1 MKQMKQ
7 QFVDSWHELRH
18 LKTVV
23 VTAMLIAVGI
33 ILGYFSITVTPY
45 LRIGFS
51 FIANELTALL
61 FGPVVG
67 GVMGG
72 IADIIEIFSSSQYG
86 PYFFWDLH
94 LSANFSPVIYGIM
107 LYKKPLSFPRIFIAK
122 VLVAV
127 FVNLLLGTYWLSML
141 YGKGFL
147 ALLPARALKQVCSVP
162 VEAALFYIIVKHWGK
177 HTFSLRFVQ
186 SDNV

>member
-61 FGPVVG
+61 FGPG
-67 GVMGG
+67 GRWCHGRNCRYYQISHQARRVH
-72 IADIIEIFSSSQYG
+72 IFL
-86 PYFFWDLH
+86 DLH
-94 LSANFSPVIYGIM
+94 
-107 LYKKPLSFPRIFIAK
+107 
-122 VLVAV
+122 
-127 FVNLLLGTYWLSML
+127 
-141 YGKGFL
+141 
-147 ALLPARALKQVCSVP
+147 
-162 VEAALFYIIVKHWGK
+162 
-177 HTFSLRFVQ
+177 
-186 SDNV
+186 

>member
-72 IADIIEIFSSSQYG
+72 IADIIKYLIKPDG
-86 PYFFWDLH
+86 PYFFGFT
-94 LSANFSPVIYGIM
+94 LSAILGPVIYGIM
-107 LYKKPLSFPRIFIAK
+107 LYKKPLSFPRIP
-122 VLVAV
+122 
-127 FVNLLLGTYWLSML
+127 WM
-141 YGKGFL
+141 
-147 ALLPARALKQVCSVP
+147 
-162 VEAALFYIIVKHWGK
+162 
-177 HTFSLRFVQ
+177 
-186 SDNV
+186 

>member
-33 ILGYFSITVTPY
+33 ILGYFSITLTPY

-72 IADIIEIFSSSQYG
+72 IADIIKYLIKPAG
-86 PYFFWDLH
+86 PYFFGFT
-94 LSANFSPVIYGIM
+94 LSAILGPVIYGMM
-107 LYKKPLSFPRIFIAK
+107 LYKKPISFPRIFAAK
-122 VLVAV
+122 VIVAIL
-127 FVNLLLGTYWLSML
+127 VNLLLGTYWLSII

-147 ALLPARALKQVCSVP
+147 VLLPARAMKQICSVP
-162 VEAALFYIIVKHWGK
+162 VESLLFFVVAKTLGK
-177 HTFSLRFVQ
+177 AHFFSEVRARR
-186 SDNV
+186 

>member
-72 IADIIEIFSSSQYG
+72 IADIIKYLIKPDG
-86 PYFFWDLH
+86 PYFFGFT
-94 LSANFSPVIYGIM
+94 LSAILGPVIYGIM

-162 VEAALFYIIVKHWGK
+162 VEAALFYIIVKTLGK
-177 HTFSLRFVQ
+177 AHFFFEVRAKR
-186 SDNV
+186 